1 MTEAEALE
9 LAKRVVDVFAGDLME
24 DGDLD
29 EDAVAE
35 VIEIA
40 LEAAKKEIPTS
51 IKLRGLGEVP
61 IPKSLVDVV
70 FKGVASGVEAI
81 IDATR
86 PDRLVINEPGEV
98 SGVIRG

>member
-9 LAKRVVDVFAGDLME
+9 LAKKVVDVFAGDLAE
-24 DGDLD
+24 DGAVD
-29 EDAVAE
+29 EESIRQVVE
-35 VIEIA
+35 LG
-40 LEAAKKEIPTS
+40 LEAALKEIPTS

-61 IPKSLVDVV
+61 IPQSLIQA
-70 FKGVASGVEAI
+70 VAAGLRAGVEAI